1 MIKKNIIRSY
11 LGFSIR
17 HIDLDQLEHSDRLL
31 LQVFLVHKGQ
41 RFAENILDILIVLV
55 EIWRNNK
62 ASGQVGDA
70 KDFSGG
76 QQAMTL
82 MHLTLLSLWQ
92 QDACLSLSDKS
103 NNFRL
108 T

>member
-1 MIKKNIIRSY
+1 MRHRVNRHPHLERVDKTNIIRSY

-55 EIWRNNK
+55 ENWRIIRRAVK
-62 ASGQVGDA
+62 LVTQKIFPVGNR
-70 KDFSGG
+70 
-76 QQAMTL
+76 Q
-82 MHLTLLSLWQ
+82 
-92 QDACLSLSDKS
+92 
-103 NNFRL
+103 
-108 T
+108 

>member
-1 MIKKNIIRSY
+1 MRHRVNRHPHLERVDKKNIIRSY

-41 RFAENILDILIVLV
+41 RFAENILDILNVLV

-70 KDFSGG
+70 KEFSGG
-76 QQAMTL
+76 QQQAMTL
-82 MHLTLLSLWQ
+82 
-92 QDACLSLSDKS
+92 C
-103 NNFRL
+103 
-108 T
+108 